1 MNQNQP
7 LPAEFGHHI
16 FRDLRGKSFA
26 GFQLREL
33 IAVQSKVSSTSGI
46 DSNEYAVALKCI
58 TGAKKLKKNFAKAK
72 YFEPTAY
79 KATHVFKTN
88 ELDDSEISATFFSMP
103 FFSLLDN
110 VDNTPVR
117 RDDRDESDRRN
128 DAHPVRSLLQF
139 RHRFEIEK
147 DRDSRQAI
155 MQLGEHPRRN
165 EHFIYVP
172 ELWAV
177 VINMSKGQII
187 VQPVGNA
194 NMLQPL

>member
-1 MNQNQP
+1 MNQNQT

-16 FRDLRGKSFA
+16 VRDLRGKSFA
-26 GFQLREL
+26 GFQLCEL

-88 ELDDSEISATFFSMP
+88 ALDDSKISATFFSMP

-110 VDNTPVR
+110 AGNTPAR
-117 RDDRDESDRRN
+117 WNYRDEGDHKN
-128 DAHPVRSLLQF
+128 DVHPVRSLLQF
-139 RHRFEIEK
+139 RHRFQIEK

-155 MQLGEHPRRN
+155 MQLGERPRN

-177 VINMSKGQII
+177 VINMSK
-187 VQPVGNA
+187 VK
-194 NMLQPL
+194 